1 MGFVGMGSHAA
12 NVEMAAKEGKLEN
25 PGSLAVALH
34 DEFRRVTLFAER
46 YRTEAGKRS
55 GSGV

>member
-1 MGFVGMGSHAA
+1 MGSHAA
-12 NVEMAAKEGKLEN
+12 DVEKAARQGKVKDPET
-25 PGSLAVALH
+25 LAAALH

-55 GSGV
+55 GSRV